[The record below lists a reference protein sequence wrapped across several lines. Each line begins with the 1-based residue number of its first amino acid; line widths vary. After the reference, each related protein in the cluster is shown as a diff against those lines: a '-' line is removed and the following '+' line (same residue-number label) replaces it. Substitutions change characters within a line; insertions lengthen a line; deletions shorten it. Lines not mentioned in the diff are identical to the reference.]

1 MIQDL
6 YFVFPPIKLD
16 LLSKIMI
23 IKYLRNCLIVIIIM
37 NLITMLKEI
46 CIKLLTKTVKSF
58 LDLIVLIKKK
68 YVNLEK

>member
-16 LLSKIMI
+16 LLSEIMI

-37 NLITMLKEI
+37 NLITMVKEI

-58 LDLIVLIKKK
+58 LNLIVLIKKK
-68 YVNLEK
+68 YVNLGK

>member
-23 IKYLRNCLIVIIIM
+23 IKYLRNCLIMIIIM

-58 LDLIVLIKKK
+58 LNLIVMIKKK
-68 YVNLEK
+68 YVNVGK

>member
-58 LDLIVLIKKK
+58 LNLIVLIKKK
-68 YVNLEK
+68 YVNLGK

>member
-58 LDLIVLIKKK
+58 LNLIVLIKKK
-68 YVNLEK
+68 IC